1 MRNYGTFQYHWKR
14 GARFLPL
21 RRIYFYIFHSVR
33 KMRATKAEV
42 IQLTD
47 GTTAT
52 RAQITG
58 MAFAI
63 NELVNVVWLIF
74 RSENG

>member
-1 MRNYGTFQYHWKR
+1 ML
-14 GARFLPL
+14 AR
-21 RRIYFYIFHSVR
+21 R
-33 KMRATKAEV
+33 AEV
-42 IQLTD
+42 IQLPD

-52 RAQITG
+52 CAQITG